1 MIETI
6 ITSALGVIAAAAP
19 GLLAAVTSQESD
31 ADAIAHV
38 LTTLRAMPQREATDG
53 DDTAGE
59 WDRDLAAREAGGTG
73 APSVPASPF
82 GEGEGR

>member
-6 ITSALGVIAAAAP
+6 ITSALGIVAALAPGVLAAA
-19 GLLAAVTSQESD
+19 TNKESD

-38 LTTLRAMPQREATDG
+38 LTYVRAMPKREASGG
-53 DDTAGE
+53 DSTAGG

-73 APSVPASPF
+73 APSVPADPYGS
-82 GEGEGR
+82 ES